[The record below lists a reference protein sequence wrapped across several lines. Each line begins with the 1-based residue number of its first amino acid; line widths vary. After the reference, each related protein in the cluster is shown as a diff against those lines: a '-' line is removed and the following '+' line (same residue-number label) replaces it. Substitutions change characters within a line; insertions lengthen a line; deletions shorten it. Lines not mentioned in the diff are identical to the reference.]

1 MGSPT
6 RTLVGLDWSSP
17 AGHFGMGPATTLGSG
32 GLVLRG
38 CWMNLDEF
46 GCIWMVGPEKE
57 T

>member
-1 MGSPT
+1 
-6 RTLVGLDWSSP
+6 VGLDWSSP